1 MLRPEQL
8 HEIRRMANERHRKNT
23 LAALQLLEEDADL
36 SRLHTVI
43 DHPTVVEIY
52 RRILPR
58 HAELCEIR
66 ERRKLT
72 DTERGQLAIGYG
84 SLYPTF
90 GDEGIVALAA
100 TWLATK
106 PIRQARYS

>member
-1 MLRPEQL
+1 MLGPEQL
-8 HEIRRMANERHRKNT
+8 RNIKRMANERHQKNT
-23 LAALQLLEEDADL
+23 LAALQLLQEDADL
-36 SRLHTVI
+36 SRLHMII
-43 DHPTVVEIY
+43 DPSVAEIY

-66 ERRKLT
+66 QRRKLT
-72 DTERGQLAIGYG
+72 EIERCQLAIGYG

-106 PIRQARYS
+106 PTRQARFS

>member
-8 HEIRRMANERHRKNT
+8 REIRRMANERHRENT
-23 LAALQLLEEDADL
+23 LAALRLLQEDADL

-43 DHPTVVEIY
+43 EPTVAEIY
-52 RRILPR
+52 RRVLPR

-72 DTERGQLAIGYG
+72 DLERCQPAIGYG

>member
-1 MLRPEQL
+1 MKPEQL
-8 HEIRRMANERHRKNT
+8 REMRKMANMHHRKNT
-23 LAALQLLEEDADL
+23 FAALKLLEEDADL
-36 SRLHTVI
+36 RRLHSVI
-43 DHPTVVEIY
+43 DPSTAELY

-58 HAELCEIR
+58 HAELCEIS
-66 ERRKLT
+66 ERRKLS
-72 DTERGQLAIGYG
+72 DIERCDLAIGYA